1 MGLKLRCGFV
11 VTILPKKT
19 RFSKKRAK
27 IELGVTSRALSLYF
41 LGDLTLLYI
50 VANNP

>member
-1 MGLKLRCGFV
+1 V
-11 VTILPKKT
+11 VHFCQKKHV
-19 RFSKKRAK
+19 FLKKRAK
-27 IELGVTSRALSLYF
+27 IELGVTPSRALSLYF